1 MSKATHH
8 ESATT
13 QIEGTARY
21 VDDIPEVAGTLHAAP
36 ILSPIAHGKVIHINE
51 VETLASTGV
60 VGTVYSPDIL
70 GHKLL
75 ASFAHDEA
83 IFADDTVHHV
93 GQVMGLVVAQSHKQ
107 ALVGAKKISTEIN
120 PLTAILD
127 VREAYEKQHWVLPP
141 VEVSRGHALESIAKA
156 PRHLSGSLDV
166 GGQEHFYLAKLL
178 MPCPKKTGN
187 G

>member
-36 ILSPIAHGKVIHINE
+36 ILSPVAHGKVIHIKA

-60 VGTVYSPDIL
+60 VGTVYSADIL

-75 ASFAHDEA
+75 ASFAHD
-83 IFADDTVHHV
+83 
-93 GQVMGLVVAQSHKQ
+93 
-107 ALVGAKKISTEIN
+107 
-120 PLTAILD
+120 
-127 VREAYEKQHWVLPP
+127 
-141 VEVSRGHALESIAKA
+141 
-156 PRHLSGSLDV
+156 
-166 GGQEHFYLAKLL
+166 
-178 MPCPKKTGN
+178 
-187 G
+187 